1 MKLTNQTIVI
11 SAISL
16 VVGLGLGTVFGVGG
30 SYALRKATTDKTAK
44 TETAKNN
51 GETENTSPRIDNTPK
66 QVGKTYT
73 RKEIQDK
80 FLNQP
85 STKLIAELGQ
95 PKRTYEGPLTAW
107 TQYWFYDNVVVHEVT
122 GKFETLYVE
131 VLNHGKGECSAF
143 YYDITHT
150 HIPRR

>member
-44 TETAKNN
+44 VETAKDS
-51 GETENTSPRIDNTPK
+51 GLSESTSPRIDNTPK

-73 RKEIQDK
+73 RKEIRDLLHDK
-80 FLNQP
+80 P
-85 STKLIAELGQ
+85 GKVAIDLIGQ
-95 PKRTYEGPLTAW
+95 PKRIIEGNKTAW
-107 TQYWFYDNVVVHEVT
+107 VQYWVYDNVVVSEVT
-122 GKFETLYVE
+122 GKFETLYIE
-131 VLNHGKGECSAF
+131 VWESGRGVCKNF
-143 YYDITHT
+143 YYSLSYL
-150 HIPRR
+150 HI